1 MMRTSS
7 RDVMDDGR
15 IIGDDGRIIGDDED
29 NMIIGG
35 H

>member
-15 IIGDDGRIIGDDED
+15 IIGDDKD

>member
-1 MMRTSS
+1 MMKTSS
-7 RDVMDDGR
+7 RDVM
-15 IIGDDGRIIGDDED
+15 DDGRIIGDDED